1 MTTKG
6 VKTRRRSY
14 YNPQMTQQLF
24 DKDEKLVP
32 GPALRPKDAATLI
45 IVRRETDGPRVL
57 MGKRHS
63 GMAFQPNK
71 FVFPGGRIDP
81 GDERIKVGGDL
92 RPEVLAKA
100 CIGTTP
106 SRARGLALA
115 AVRETFEET
124 GVLLG
129 ERTAGVPRTRAPA
142 WAKFFAH
149 GIVPRLDTFDL
160 VARAVTPPGRTR
172 RFDARFFMVDGSAIA
187 HTLDTAHTEE
197 LLTPTWLTFA
207 EARALDLMTITRH
220 VLDEVEAR
228 TAASPDIARPIPY
241 FRFTRGKSGLT
252 YL

>member
-1 MTTKG
+1 MAQ
-6 VKTRRRSY
+6 S
-14 YNPQMTQQLF
+14 LF
-24 DKDEKLVP
+24 DKDEKIIG

-45 IVRRETDGPRVL
+45 IVRREADGPRVL
-57 MGKRHS
+57 MGQRHS

-100 CIGTTP
+100 AIGTTP

-129 ERTAGVPRTRAPA
+129 ERATSMPRTRAPA

-207 EARALDLMTITRH
+207 QARALDLMTITRH

-228 TAASPDIARPIPY
+228 TAEAPGIARPIPY